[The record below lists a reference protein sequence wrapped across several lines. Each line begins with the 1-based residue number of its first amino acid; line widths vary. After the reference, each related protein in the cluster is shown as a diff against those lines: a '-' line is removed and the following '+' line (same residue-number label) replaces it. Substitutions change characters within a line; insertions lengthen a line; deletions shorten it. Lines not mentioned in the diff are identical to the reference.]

1 MRYSFHPEA
10 KTELTIAVKYYE
22 SRKLLLGRQFATEV
36 SLGIQRIV
44 AHPTMWPF
52 IRPGVRRCLLHR
64 FPFGIIYHID
74 EENNHLFILAVMHL
88 HRNPGYWSDRFR

>member
-10 KTELTIAVKYYE
+10 KTELSFAVNYYE
-22 SRKLLLGRQFATEV
+22 NRKLLLGRQFAAEV
-36 SLGIQRIV
+36 SLAIQRIV
-44 AHPTMWPF
+44 AHPTMWTF

-74 EENNHLFILAVMHL
+74 EENSPHSSW
-88 HRNPGYWSDRFR
+88 R